1 VRTAA
6 QFAKYVTVALL
17 SAASDWMVFA
27 TLFFTFGSPILAQ
40 AISRFAGA
48 VVSFGVNKYW
58 SFQSPQHSRAM
69 IEAWRFLVLFI
80 ASYTLALS
88 LFSAFTLWGARP
100 YLAKVVTDTAC
111 FFFNFLVMRVWV
123 YRPQGTGMD
132 EESGATSLQ
141 SDQHGRSVHWG

>member
-1 VRTAA
+1 MRTAA
-6 QFAKYVTVALL
+6 QFAKYVAVALL
-17 SAASDWMVFA
+17 SAASDWVVFA
-27 TLFFTFGSPILAQ
+27 TLLFTFGSPIMAQ
-40 AISRFAGA
+40 AISRIAGA

-58 SFQSPQHSRAM
+58 SFQSPQHARVL

-88 LFSAFTLWGARP
+88 LFSAFTLWGVRP

-132 EESGATSLQ
+132 KESGATSPQ
-141 SDQHGRSVHWG
+141 SDQHSRPVHWG

>member
-1 VRTAA
+1 
-6 QFAKYVTVALL
+6 
-17 SAASDWMVFA
+17 
-27 TLFFTFGSPILAQ
+27 
-40 AISRFAGA
+40 
-48 VVSFGVNKYW
+48 
-58 SFQSPQHSRAM
+58 M

-132 EESGATSLQ
+132 KESDTTSRQ
-141 SDQHGRSVHWG
+141 SDHHSVHWR